1 MPTHPD
7 YRCMIVKTAGYT
19 NEQIGK
25 VIQLRATVEGLRLGE
40 GVLDRLA
47 TEGEKSSLRYVA

>member
-1 MPTHPD
+1 
-7 YRCMIVKTAGYT
+7 MIVKTAGYT